1 MARHRDDDDDES
13 DEPRQRRTSKQ
24 RGKKNNTPLIIAAVA
39 VVAVVLIASCAGI
52 AWWAISTTTKAIQ
65 EISGQEDSSEEAENF
80 LGKLSSE
87 QTQAAYD
94 SATPAFQQSMTR
106 EQFQLLLQKHSL
118 LTRHT
123 DARPLTFDN
132 PTGIAPN
139 RRRMTTFE
147 LTESDDDNDPG
158 APRPK
163 LKPRPAGPKS
173 LTVTIIVAEQPGGYW
188 KVDGMTVK

>member
-13 DEPRQRRTSKQ
+13 DEPRRTSKK

-39 VVAVVLIASCAGI
+39 IVAVVLIASCAGI

-106 EQFQLLLQKHSL
+106 EQFQQLLQKHPL
-118 LTRHT
+118 LTGHT
-123 DARPLTFDN
+123 YARPLTFDK

-139 RRRMTTFE
+139 RRCTTTFE

-158 APRPK
+158 APRSK

-173 LTVTIIVAEQPGGYW
+173 LTVTITVAEQPGGYW